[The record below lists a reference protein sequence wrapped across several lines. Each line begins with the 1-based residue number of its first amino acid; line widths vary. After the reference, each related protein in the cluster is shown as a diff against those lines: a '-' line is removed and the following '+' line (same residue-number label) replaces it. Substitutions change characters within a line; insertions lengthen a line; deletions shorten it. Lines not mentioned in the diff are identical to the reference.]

1 MSSRRTRVFAT
12 VSILT
17 ALTLVGAACSTAKN
31 GTTTGGQPQFGG
43 TLKLL
48 GASDVDHLDTA
59 SAYYTTSYTLERAFT
74 RQLFSYPATADVSKA
89 IDPVADVATEVPTTA
104 NGGISADGKTYTIH
118 LRSGVRWNTQPV
130 RAVTA
135 GDCVRGFQR
144 RCHAVQPA

>member
-1 MSSRRTRVFAT
+1 MRPRPDIGPPNEDHMYTRRGRAVGASIAT
-12 VSILT
+12 VL
-17 ALTLVGAACSTAKN
+17 ALALAGCGSSNGSSNGAA
-31 GTTTGGQPQFGG
+31 GTPKQGG

-118 LRSGVRWNTQPV
+118 LRSRSEE
-130 RAVTA
+130 
-135 GDCVRGFQR
+135 R
-144 RCHAVQPA
+144 RVGKEGRSREW